1 MNNPFRRINKSEL
14 EAQTIQRNRITNFK
28 QAFGTE
34 AGRET
39 LMELMNR
46 FHVINPHD
54 GSARQEGER
63 AVVLYIMEHVGMNL
77 AEFDKLWRGE
87 EGEQSA

>member
-1 MNNPFRRINKSEL
+1 MISAFGRRKQAEL
-14 EAQTIQRNRITNFK
+14 EAQAVQRNRIMTFK
-28 QAFGTE
+28 QAFGTT
-34 AGRET
+34 AGRDA
-39 LMELMNR
+39 LLELMNK

-63 AVVLYIMEHVGMNL
+63 AVVLFIMEQVGMNL

-87 EGEQSA
+87 EGEASA